1 MAKAKRAIP
10 EGYATI
16 TPQLTIENAA
26 AALDWYKQALGAEE
40 LARSVGP
47 DGKIMHAEIKI
58 GSSRLMVNDDVMGGK
73 GPKAYGG
80 SPASLWLY
88 LDDCDALFNRAV
100 ADGAKVA
107 MPLGDMFWGDRFGAI
122 NDPFGYRWSFAT
134 RKEDLTLEEIKEREA
149 VWMKQ
154 FAGGKPP
161 Q

>member
-1 MAKAKRAIP
+1 MAKAKSAIP
-10 EGYATI
+10 EGYATV
-16 TPQLTIENAA
+16 TPQLTLENAA
-26 AALDWYKQALGAEE
+26 AAIEWYKKALGAEE
-40 LARSVGP
+40 LARSLGP

-58 GSSRLMVNDDVMGGK
+58 GNSRLMVNDDVMGGK
-73 GPKAYGG
+73 GPIAYGG

-100 ADGAKVA
+100 AAGAKVA
-107 MPLGDMFWGDRFGAI
+107 MPLGDMFWGDRFGAV
-122 NDPFGYRWSFAT
+122 NDPFGYRWGLAT
-134 RKEDLTLEEIKEREA
+134 RKEDLTRDEIQEREA